1 MLEMLQATILEYN
14 TTIEGIEEE
23 EARLMT
29 IMMTVMENN
38 SIVDTLGDPLSNN
51 TIGSIELLE
60 SEVSQAQNDVNAI
73 QDRINTASMTVE
85 TQETNNTNN

>member
-1 MLEMLQATILEYN
+1 MLEMLQATILQYN

-38 SIVDTLGDPLSNN
+38 SIVETLGDPLSNN
-51 TIGSIELLE
+51 TVGSIELLE
-60 SEVSQAQNDVNAI
+60 SQVTQA
-73 QDRINTASMTVE
+73 
-85 TQETNNTNN
+85 

>member
-38 SIVDTLGDPLSNN
+38 SIVETLGDPLSNN
-51 TIGSIELLE
+51 TVGSIELLE
-60 SEVSQAQNDVNAI
+60 SEVTQA
-73 QDRINTASMTVE
+73 
-85 TQETNNTNN
+85 

>member
-1 MLEMLQATILEYN
+1 MLEMLQATILQYN

-38 SIVDTLGDPLSNN
+38 SIVETLGDPLSNN
-51 TIGSIELLE
+51 TVGSIELLE
-60 SEVSQAQNDVNAI
+60 S
-73 QDRINTASMTVE
+73 
-85 TQETNNTNN
+85 

>member
-60 SEVSQAQNDVNAI
+60 SEVTQAQNDVNAI

-85 TQETNNTNN
+85 TQETNNTDN